1 MRSFH
6 VSEPL
11 SHPAMLLQLAT
22 PDSSLS
28 QLFPPSQP
36 GPSFIKAVFGH
47 CIIHTHTHTHTRPPT
62 LSTVFHFWAAISQ
75 GETQQ
80 ANLQISG
87 LRTMPKVRAS
97 GLGGPQLQ
105 PHPVLGQKHSCHTHT
120 DAYVQPPQGWKVAA
134 LGTCLPRVYTAVK

>member
-1 MRSFH
+1 MRSFPIR
-6 VSEPL
+6 EPL

-36 GPSFIKAVFGH
+36 GPSFIKAIFGH
-47 CIIHTHTHTHTRPPT
+47 CITQTHTHTHTHTPGPPHSA
-62 LSTVFHFWAAISQ
+62 LCSTSGAAISQ

-87 LRTMPKVRAS
+87 LRTLSKVRAS
-97 GLGGPQLQ
+97 GLGGPQ
-105 PHPVLGQKHSCHTHT
+105 PHLGSEALLPHTHT
-120 DAYVQPPQGWKVAA
+120 QTHMSS
-134 LGTCLPRVYTAVK
+134 LHRVGRWLLWASACPGFILQ